1 MTNDCDKDVVF
12 YAKEALGVFWIINH
26 KLNILKKNYSSFNN
40 LYSNSLIRKFYY
52 NFYFKF

>member
-12 YAKEALGVFWIINH
+12 YAKESLGVFWIINH

-40 LYSNSLIRKFYY
+40 LYSKSLIRIFYY
-52 NFYFKF
+52 NFYF